1 MTRLTISTASTP
13 DILSFD
19 IGTRLPVQPDAVPL
33 SVADTALSP
42 RLLVEL
48 LAKHLLVGGD
58 LSLFTIAERLA
69 LDTRIVNELVTAM
82 LEADQLRV
90 GAGADGRLH
99 IALSALGG
107 ELATAALSRDGY
119 LGPAPLALP
128 HYERLVAANA
138 VARERITRHE
148 MDAAFAGVT
157 ISDHIIDELGRG
169 LNSTR
174 ALLIHGPHGAG
185 KTFLAERL
193 VNALRGATLIPHA
206 IALDDRVV
214 PVYDPVLHDALV
226 TQDRI
231 CPEGDGAEDP
241 RLIVCRRPALT
252 SGAELTRE
260 MLELGLD
267 PDAGTIQAPIT
278 LKANTGIYV
287 VDDFG
292 RQRIAVD
299 ELIQRWTL
307 PMETRHD
314 WLTLD
319 GRHSMRV
326 PFNVVLVLVTN
337 LDVDTLGVEGFQRR
351 VGHRVE
357 IGEVSRDEYLQ
368 LWREA
373 CAALGIK
380 ASTALAD
387 HALDELHGPYQVSP
401 LSSHPGEL
409 LANMLDQARYADRK
423 GAFTN
428 DMLHRAW
435 AARFG
440 QRDGHDAR
448 PTVLHPS
455 HPGAPLTAS
464 D

>member
-1 MTRLTISTASTP
+1 MAHLTASTASTP
-13 DILSFD
+13 GYLPMI
-19 IGTRLPVQPDAVPL
+19 IGTSMPVQPDAVPF
-33 SVADTALSP
+33 SVADTALPP

-58 LSLFTIAERLA
+58 LSLAAIAERLA
-69 LDTRIVNELVTAM
+69 LDVRVVDELVTAM

-90 GAGADGRLH
+90 DAGADGRLH
-99 IALSALGG
+99 IALSALGA

-128 HYERLVAANA
+128 HYERLVVANA

-157 ISDHIIDELGRG
+157 VSEHIIDELGRG

-174 ALLIHGPHGAG
+174 ALLIHGAHGSG

-214 PVYDPVLHDALV
+214 PIYDAVLHDALE

-231 CPEGDGAEDP
+231 CPEGDGAEDA
-241 RLIVCRRPALT
+241 RLVACRRPALI
-252 SGAELTRE
+252 SGAELARD
-260 MLELGLD
+260 MLELCLD
-267 PDAGTIQAPIT
+267 PDARTIQAPIT

-337 LDVDTLGVEGFQRR
+337 LEMDTLGAEGFRR
-351 VGHRVE
+351 RIGHRVE

-368 LWREA
+368 LWQDA
-373 CAALGIK
+373 CAALGIE
-380 ASTALAD
+380 ASTALAE
-387 HALDELHGPYQVSP
+387 HALEELYVPHQVRP

-409 LANMLDQARYADRK
+409 LAHMLDQARYADRK
-423 GAFTN
+423 GAFTT

-440 QRDGHDAR
+440 QRGDDGAR
-448 PTVLHPS
+448 LTAFQPS
-455 HPGAPLTAS
+455 HPGAPLIAS

>member
-1 MTRLTISTASTP
+1 MMRMTASAVHTP
-13 DILSFD
+13 GIPPID
-19 IGTRLPVQPDAVPL
+19 IGTRLPVQPDAVPS

-58 LSLFTIAERLA
+58 LSLTAIADRLA
-69 LDTRIVNELVTAM
+69 LDLRVVDELVTAM

-90 GAGADGRLH
+90 ESGPDGGLH

-107 ELATAALSRDGY
+107 ELATAALSHDGY

-138 VARERITRHE
+138 VARERVTRRE

-157 ISDHIIDELGRG
+157 VCEHIIDELGRG

-174 ALLIHGPHGAG
+174 ALLIYGPSGSG

-193 VNALRGATLIPHA
+193 INALRGATLIPHA

-214 PVYDPVLHDALV
+214 PVYDPVLHDALEM
-226 TQDRI
+226 QDRI
-231 CPEGDGAEDP
+231 CPEGDGAEDA
-241 RLIVCRRPALT
+241 RLVACRRPALT
-252 SGAELTRE
+252 SGRELARD
-260 MLELGLD
+260 MLELCVS
-267 PDAGTIQAPIT
+267 PDTSTIRAPIT

-292 RQRIAVD
+292 RQRIPVD

-326 PFNVVLVLVTN
+326 PFNVVMVLVTN
-337 LDVDTLGVEGFQRR
+337 LDADTLGADGFRR
-351 VGHRVE
+351 RIGHRVE
-357 IGEVSRDEYLQ
+357 IGEVSRDEYLR
-368 LWREA
+368 LWQDA
-373 CAALGIK
+373 CAALGIE
-380 ASTALAD
+380 AGTELAD
-387 HALDELHGPYQVSP
+387 LALDELYGPYQLPP
-401 LSSHPGEL
+401 LSSHPREL
-409 LANMLDQARYADRK
+409 LADMLDQARYADRG
-423 GAFTN
+423 GAFTT

-435 AARFG
+435 TARLA
-440 QRDGHDAR
+440 QRGSHDTRLTAC
-448 PTVLHPS
+448 HPS